1 MILHHDLLEDELRK
15 VVIAK
20 PKKCMLKL
28 TVLSCGYVC
37 RSCGLVDMC
46 GRPLQG
52 QEGCADGMKWLS
64 AVLAP
69 WLGM

>member
-1 MILHHDLLEDELRK
+1 
-15 VVIAK
+15 
-20 PKKCMLKL
+20 
-28 TVLSCGYVC
+28 
-37 RSCGLVDMC
+37 MC

-69 WLGM
+69 WLGMLRVGTGHGKVVMGGEKCMQLH